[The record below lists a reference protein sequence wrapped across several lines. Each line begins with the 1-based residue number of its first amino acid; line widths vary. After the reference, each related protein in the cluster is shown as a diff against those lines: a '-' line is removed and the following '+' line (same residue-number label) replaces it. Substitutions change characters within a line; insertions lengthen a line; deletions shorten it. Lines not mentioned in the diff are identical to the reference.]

1 MMSTG
6 STGSLFNIGSPEA
19 RPLSA
24 ERVREEA
31 FATPH
36 SRAGVRSVARLASG
50 SPRADGH
57 LPDGRMCCLF
67 SCSRN

>member
-6 STGSLFNIGSPEA
+6 STGSLFNIGSPVV

-24 ERVREEA
+24 EA
-31 FATPH
+31 FAVPR
-36 SRAGVRSVARLASG
+36 SRAGVQSVARLASG
-50 SPRADGH
+50 SPRADDH
-57 LPDGRMCCLF
+57 LPDGRMCRLF